1 MLTQAMMCLF
11 LQHYK
16 ASLTA
21 TFNLFPVSG
30 TSALCL
36 SALPSVYLGSEAA
49 QSCPGR
55 VMSVIASPTGAG
67 IGPVGQGA
75 AQPGGAAWYLCSF
88 LVLSILLTSHL
99 ALQDAK
105 FAVVLEED
113 LDISVDF
120 FR

>member
-1 MLTQAMMCLF
+1 MI
-11 LQHYK
+11 
-16 ASLTA
+16 ASL
-21 TFNLFPVSG
+21 
-30 TSALCL
+30 
-36 SALPSVYLGSEAA
+36 
-49 QSCPGR
+49 
-55 VMSVIASPTGAG
+55 TGAG

-75 AQPGGAAWYLCSF
+75 AQLGTLPGVCSV